1 MKTIRF
7 RVCQVIGIISGITLV
22 GGCPSDTTTFS
33 STASKKTSRPRQP
46 SVQMAPTSVPNQ
58 HAINKAPQVALSHSP
73 KPIAASFLTKSVNSK
88 APHLS
93 DAIALSSTPTR
104 REPRSTKHPLGW
116 IPSLFFLGFA
126 LGIIRRV
133 SMSLTSRNNYI
144 HTNNHQDSES
154 YSSDSSKSGDLS
166 RGSRDKGGN

>member
-1 MKTIRF
+1 MKTIKF

-33 STASKKTSRPRQP
+33 STASKKTSRP
-46 SVQMAPTSVPNQ
+46 SVKMAPTSVPNQ

-73 KPIAASFLTKSVNSK
+73 KPIAASFLTTSVTSK
-88 APHLS
+88 VPHLS

-104 REPRSTKHPLGW
+104 REPHSTKHPLGW

-133 SMSLTSRNNYI
+133 SMSLTSRNSYI

-154 YSSDSSKSGDLS
+154 FSSDSSESGDLN
-166 RGSRDKGGN
+166 RGSRDEGENW